1 MNMREPD
8 AARPIAESRQSR
20 AGRHGRRQVRGRPA
34 MGVRAWRAKG
44 RERGLPTDQPEKSAA
59 AHFFLGRVTF
69 SFFSRDDDDEH
80 NNARRPL
87 ARLDRSEARMG
98 GGGRRRPSSR
108 RPARRRCARPRVSQ
122 RRACTTRVV
131 QAACRK
137 REQAKKHARVAGSEG
152 GGGQRASRDLD
163 QRGNAAH
170 AHAIPSAARA
180 RRARHQQRVPSGPA
194 ANVASIDNQKRVV
207 FLPKESTEERCGAP
221 RI

>member
-20 AGRHGRRQVRGRPA
+20 AGRHGRRRGRGRPA

-98 GGGRRRPSSR
+98 GVGRRRASAPFEPPASAATLRTPTRVPAPRVHDARRSSSLQEER
-108 RPARRRCARPRVSQ
+108 ASQKACARRGQRGRGRAASQSRSRPARERRARPRHSQ
-122 RRACTTRVV
+122 CSACT
-131 QAACRK
+131 
-137 REQAKKHARVAGSEG
+137 ES
-152 GGGQRASRDLD
+152 AS
-163 QRGNAAH
+163 
-170 AHAIPSAARA
+170 PAARP
-180 RRARHQQRVPSGPA
+180 QRPS
-194 ANVASIDNQKRVV
+194 SK
-207 FLPKESTEERCGAP
+207 CGQH
-221 RI
+221 